1 MTEDAELN
9 MQEEFERLHG
19 GGGAGVF
26 AKRAV
31 RPQVALL
38 HLARKKRF
46 RDRDG

>member
-1 MTEDAELN
+1 MTEGAELN
-9 MQEEFERLHG
+9 MQEQFDRLDE
-19 GGGAGVF
+19 GGAAGAF